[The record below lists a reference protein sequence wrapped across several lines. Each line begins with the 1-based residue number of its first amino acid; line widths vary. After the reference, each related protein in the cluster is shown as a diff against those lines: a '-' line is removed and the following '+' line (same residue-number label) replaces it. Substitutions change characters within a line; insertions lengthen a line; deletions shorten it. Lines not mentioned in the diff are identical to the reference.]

1 MGWIEGILGVAG
13 SGLAIWLWWLNNR
26 AATKEEVKELIQE
39 LRDEMPAIHK
49 KFHDEMSIIEQ
60 EKRKK
65 SYEKYLKENK

>member
-1 MGWIEGILGVAG
+1 MTE
-13 SGLAIWLWWLNNR
+13 
-26 AATKEEVKELIQE
+26 EEVKELIQE

-65 SYEKYLKENK
+65 SYEKYLKDNK